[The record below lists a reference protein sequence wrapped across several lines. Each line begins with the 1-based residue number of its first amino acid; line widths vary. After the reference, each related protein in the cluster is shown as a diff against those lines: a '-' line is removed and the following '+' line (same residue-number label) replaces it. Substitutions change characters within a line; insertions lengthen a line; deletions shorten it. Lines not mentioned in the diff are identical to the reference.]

1 MIGFINITLQ
11 TPQIVYLFTI
21 ERNLTIIRGDGGS
34 GKSYLCEII
43 EQASQGIDD
52 EGVYSQQIISEVI

>member
-34 GKSYLCEII
+34 GSGKSYLCEII

-52 EGVYSQQIISEVI
+52 EGV

>member
-1 MIGFINITLQ
+1 MIGSIDIKLQ
-11 TPQIVYLFTI
+11 TQQIVYSFIL
-21 ERNLTIIRGDGGS
+21 ERNLTKCPGDGGS

-52 EGVYSQQIISEVI
+52 ESV

>member
-21 ERNLTIIRGDGGS
+21 ERNLTIIRGDGG
-34 GKSYLCEII
+34 KSYLCEII

-52 EGVYSQQIISEVI
+52 EGV